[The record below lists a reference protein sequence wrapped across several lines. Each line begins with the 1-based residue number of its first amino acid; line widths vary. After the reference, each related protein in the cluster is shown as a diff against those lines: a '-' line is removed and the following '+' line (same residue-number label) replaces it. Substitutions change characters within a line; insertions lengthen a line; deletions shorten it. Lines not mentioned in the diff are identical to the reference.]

1 MSAAGGYIKLHRK
14 ITRWEWYDDPETFR
28 VFIHLLLMAN
38 YEDKRWHGIL
48 VRRGQLLTSRKTL
61 AKETHLSEQK
71 IRTALNHLK
80 STNEITIQST
90 NKWSLITVEKYSD
103 YQVIHNETNQQ
114 DNQQANHQPTSNQP
128 QHKKQKEG
136 KEKKNVITTA
146 RARTRED
153 VDNYVDNSRVVVEEK
168 GFSLSLYSRLTDE
181 EAAALEIMYQKAD
194 DLIHEV
200 DGYVREKGIAVRYPA
215 RYIQGYARRCGWP
228 ER

>member
-103 YQVIHNETNQQ
+103 YQVIHNEINQQ

-153 VDNYVDNSRVVVEEK
+153 VDNSVDNSRVVVEEK
-168 GFSLSLYSRLTDE
+168 VFSSLLRDRLSDE
-181 EAAALEIMYQKAD
+181 QQAMLDLRYRHSD
-194 DLIHEV
+194 DLIREV
-200 DGYVREKGIAVRYPA
+200 DDYVRTHNVRVKYPA